1 MIMNGS
7 ICSTVV
13 QMQLGLVSQL
23 FFLFEGCLVQTKV
36 TLKSE
41 RKRDLAL
48 SDACKLGKLVVLSQT
63 IPY

>member
-1 MIMNGS
+1 
-7 ICSTVV
+7 
-13 QMQLGLVSQL
+13 MQLGLVSQL

-48 SDACKLGKLVVLSQT
+48 SDAYKLGKLVVLSQT